1 MGKITRLAAGGAL
14 LAAMATPAAA
24 QSASA
29 SASATTTI
37 LQPLTIS
44 KSSDLGF
51 GSIVKP
57 TGTTASTVSVSAAG
71 SRTITGGN
79 AAAADGQGV
88 SNAAFV
94 IDGEGG
100 RQFSIT
106 VPASFNMVSGTN
118 TLKVTTSKSTGATGA
133 LSGSL
138 GSQGSLSLGVGGSF
152 KVSKTTP
159 SGAYVGAFQV
169 TVAYN

>member
-1 MGKITRLAAGGAL
+1 MGKMTRWAASGAL
-14 LAAMATPAAA
+14 LAAVATPAAA

-51 GSIVKP
+51 GTIVKP
-57 TGTTASTVSVSAAG
+57 TTTTVSTVTVSTAG
-71 SRTITGGN
+71 SRTVTGGTAV
-79 AAAADGQGV
+79 AANTAGV
-88 SNAAFV
+88 SAAVFV
-94 IDGEGG
+94 VNGEGG
-100 RQFSIT
+100 RTFSIT
-106 VPASFNMVSGTN
+106 VPASFNMTSGAN
-118 TLKVTTSKSTGATGA
+118 SLAVTTTKSTGATGT

-138 GSQGSLSLGVGGSF
+138 GSQGSLSLAVGGSF
-152 KVSKTTP
+152 KLSRTTP
-159 SGAYVGAFQV
+159 SGAYSGTFQV